1 MDTTNKN
8 IEELEEIEEKYEEI
22 EEELKELEYKVN
34 DENIAGRLAKGFI
47 EHPLTFIFAIF
58 ILVVGYMALNLTPR
72 EENPQIKV
80 AGGAVIVPMPGATA
94 SEIQKVI
101 IEPLERKIRGIKGVE
116 NIFSIAK
123 ESVGIIQ
130 VQYYIGQDKETSD
143 VKLYDQ
149 IMRNM
154 DNMPKGAMQPI
165 IKTMDID
172 TDIPVATIAFYSKD
186 KSVSQTDLYKRIS
199 KLGYEINKIENV
211 AVVDLKGEKKEQYN
225 VLVDL
230 GKLSGYHLSLGQ
242 IMQSIKGLSFE
253 LPDAKGRTK
262 QNEIVM
268 FGIESA
274 IESAKDLENI
284 LVASYMNSPIYL
296 KDVATVTKSYDI
308 QNKKSAYLYTKE
320 KDDMPQ
326 VTLTVSKLK
335 GANTV
340 VINDKIFKYL
350 KSISKELEKEHI
362 GYVITRDDGY
372 TANHAVNELVFHL
385 VVSIVII
392 AILLIFTLGLKEA
405 IIVSLTVPMIL
416 ALTLFI
422 GFLIGETINRI
433 TLFALLLSLGLLVDA
448 AIIVIENI
456 HRHLHSHDSKD
467 KTLKQI
473 AIEATNEI
481 GNPTNIATL
490 AIVMTF
496 IPMFFVGGMMGQFM
510 HPLPVFVPIAL
521 VMSLVVA
528 YIFTPYLVNK
538 MLKKEH

>member
-1 MDTTNKN
+1 MNEVKQEQN
-8 IEELEEIEEKYEEI
+8 
-22 EEELKELEYKVN
+22 N
-34 DENIAGRLAKGFI
+34 SSSQNIAGKLAKGFI
-47 EHPLTFIFAIF
+47 EHPLTLVLAIF
-58 ILVVGYMALNLTPR
+58 ILAVGYMALNLTPR

-80 AGGAVIVPMPGATA
+80 AGGAVIVPMPGASA

-130 VQYYIGQDKETSD
+130 VQYYIGEDKADSD
-143 VKLYDQ
+143 LKLYDQ

-154 DNMPKGAMQPI
+154 DTMPKGAMQPI

-186 KSVSQTDLYKRIS
+186 KRVSQTDLYRRIS
-199 KLGYEINKIENV
+199 QLGHEINKIKNV

-225 VLVDL
+225 VQVDL

-242 IMQSIKGLSFE
+242 IMESIKGLSFE
-253 LPDAKGRTK
+253 LPDVKGRTK
-262 QNEIVM
+262 RNEIVM

-274 IESAKDLENI
+274 IESEEDLNNI
-284 LVASYMNSPIYL
+284 LVASYMGSPIYL
-296 KDVATVTKSYDI
+296 KNIAKVTKSYDI
-308 QNKKSAYLYTKE
+308 QNKKTALLYTHDSNE
-320 KDDMPQ
+320 IEQ
-326 VTLTVSKLK
+326 TTLTVSKLK

-340 VINDKIFKYL
+340 VINNKIFDYL
-350 KSISKELEKEHI
+350 ASISDELDKQNI
-362 GYVITRDDGY
+362 GYVITRDDGF
-372 TANHAVNELVFHL
+372 TANHAVNELMFHL
-385 VVSIVII
+385 VISIVII
-392 AILLIFTLGLKEA
+392 AILLVFTLGFKEA

-416 ALTLFI
+416 ALTLFV

-456 HRHLHSHDSKD
+456 HRHMHDEDSKD
-467 KTLKQI
+467 KTVKQI

-521 VMSLVVA
+521 LMSLFVA

-538 MLKKEH
+538 MLKKKEH

>member
-1 MDTTNKN
+1 MKQDQ
-8 IEELEEIEEKYEEI
+8 
-22 EEELKELEYKVN
+22 
-34 DENIAGRLAKGFI
+34 NIAGKLASTFI
-47 EHPLTFIFAIF
+47 QHPLTIVLAVF
-58 ILVVGYMALNLTPR
+58 ILLVGYMALNLTPR

-80 AGGAVIVPMPGATA
+80 AGGAVIVPMPGASA

-130 VQYYIGQDKETSD
+130 IQYLVGQDKADSD
-143 VKLYDQ
+143 LKLYDQ

-154 DNMPKGAMQPI
+154 DYMPKGAMQPI

-172 TDIPVATIAFYSKD
+172 TDIPVATIAFYVKNNSL
-186 KSVSQTDLYKRIS
+186 SQTELYTKIS
-199 KLGYEINKIENV
+199 KLGHEINKIKDV

-225 VLVDL
+225 VEVDL

-242 IMQSIKGLSFE
+242 LMTSIQGLSFE
-253 LPDAKGRTK
+253 LPDAKGETK
-262 QNEIVM
+262 SQQIVM
-268 FGIESA
+268 FGIQSA
-274 IESAKDLENI
+274 IDSEKDLKNI
-284 LVASYMNSPIYL
+284 LVASYMGSAIYL
-296 KDVATVTKSYDI
+296 KDIATVTKGYDI
-308 QNKKSAYLYTKE
+308 QNKKSALLYTQDVNNGIE
-320 KDDMPQ
+320 Q
-326 VTLTVSKLK
+326 VTLTVSKLQ

-340 VINDKIFKYL
+340 VINNKIFDYL
-350 KSISKELEKEHI
+350 ESIKDDLIKDDI

-385 VVSIVII
+385 VISIVII
-392 AILLIFTLGLKEA
+392 AVLLVFTLGFREA
-405 IIVSLTVPMIL
+405 LIVSLTVPMIL

-456 HRHLHSHDSKD
+456 HRHLHDGNSKD
-467 KTLKQI
+467 KTIKEI

-510 HPLPVFVPIAL
+510 HPLPIFVPIAL
-521 VMSLVVA
+521 LMSLFVA

-538 MLKKEH
+538 LLKKES

>member
-1 MDTTNKN
+1 M
-8 IEELEEIEEKYEEI
+8 
-22 EEELKELEYKVN
+22 KEQEDK
-34 DENIAGRLAKGFI
+34 NIAGRLAQIFI
-47 EHPLTFIFAIF
+47 EHPLTFVLAIF
-58 ILVVGYMALNLTPR
+58 ILAVGYMALNLTPR

-80 AGGAVIVPMPGATA
+80 SGGAVIVPMPGANA
-94 SEIQKVI
+94 AEIQKVI
-101 IEPLERKIRGIKGVE
+101 IEPLEKKIKAIKGVE
-116 NIFSIAK
+116 NIYSIAK
-123 ESVGIIQ
+123 DSVGIVQ
-130 VQYYIGQDKETSD
+130 VQYLIGEDKADSD
-143 VKLYDQ
+143 LKLYDQ

-154 DNMPKGAMQPI
+154 DYMPKGAMQPI

-172 TDIPVATIAFYSKD
+172 TDIPVATVAFYAKNDSLT
-186 KSVSQTDLYKRIS
+186 QTQLYKKIS
-199 KLGYEINKIENV
+199 QLSHEINKIENV

-225 VLVDL
+225 VEVDL

-242 IMQSIKGLSFE
+242 IMKSIEGLSFE
-253 LPDAKGRTK
+253 LPDVKGKTK
-262 QNEIVM
+262 NNEIVM
-268 FGIESA
+268 FGIQSA
-274 IESAKDLENI
+274 IESTEDLENI
-284 LVASYMNSPIYL
+284 LVASYMGSAIYL
-296 KDVATVTKSYDI
+296 KDIATVIKSYDI
-308 QNKKSAYLYTKE
+308 QNKKIALLYTKDVNNGGE
-320 KDDMPQ
+320 IEQ
-326 VTLTVSKLK
+326 ITLTVSKLK

-340 VINDKIFKYL
+340 VINDKIFQYL
-350 KSISKELEKEHI
+350 KSITDDLSSHNI

-385 VVSIVII
+385 VISIVII
-392 AILLIFTLGLKEA
+392 AILLVFTLGFKEA
-405 IIVSLTVPMIL
+405 MIVSLTVPMIL

-456 HRHLHSHDSKD
+456 HRHLHEESSKD
-467 KTLKQI
+467 KTIKQI

-481 GNPTNIATL
+481 GNPTNVATL

-521 VMSLVVA
+521 LVSLFIA

-538 MLKKEH
+538 LLKKES

>member
-1 MDTTNKN
+1 MHS
-8 IEELEEIEEKYEEI
+8 IEEPQKCEVIEQEI
-22 EEELKELEYKVN
+22 KELEYIVK

-47 EHPLTFIFAIF
+47 EHPLTFVLAVF

-116 NIFSIAK
+116 NIFSTAK

-130 VQYYIGQDKETSD
+130 VQYYIGQDKKSSD
-143 VKLYDQ
+143 LKLYDQ
-149 IMRNM
+149 VMRNM
-154 DNMPKGAMQPI
+154 DLMPKGAMQPI
-165 IKTMDID
+165 VKTMDID
-172 TDIPVATIAFYSKD
+172 TDIPVASIAFYAKD
-186 KSVSQTDLYKRIS
+186 NKISQTQLYKRIS

-242 IMQSIKGLSFE
+242 IMKAIQGLSFE
-253 LPDAKGRTK
+253 LPDAQGETK
-262 QNEIVM
+262 TKKIVM

-284 LVASYMNSPIYL
+284 LVASYMGSAIYL

-308 QNKKSAYLYTKE
+308 QNKKSAQLYTKDL
-320 KDDMPQ
+320 DDQPQ

-340 VINDKIFKYL
+340 VINKQIFAYLDSIKDK
-350 KSISKELEKEHI
+350 LEKENI
-362 GYVITRDDGY
+362 GYIITRDDGY

-385 VVSIVII
+385 VISIVII

-467 KTLKQI
+467 KTIKQI

-521 VMSLVVA
+521 VMSLLVA